1 LSTLNIN
8 SYFVAKLSAGF
19 LNGIDNNLMES
30 FKAKNNMVSS
40 SDSNKRQS
48 GKIERVVAFRRRF
61 TPAPTILRRTN
72 RIIAMLY
79 SNRISD
85 FFPTYLTPSGIA
97 IIIAA
102 RNENPRNHSR
112 NRRSSSPRK
121 IGINAR
127 NGSVVTKDKESV
139 SVFP

>member
-1 LSTLNIN
+1 
-8 SYFVAKLSAGF
+8 
-19 LNGIDNNLMES
+19 MES
-30 FKAKNNMVSS
+30 SS
-40 SDSNKRQS
+40 NSNKRQS
-48 GKIERVVAFRRRF
+48 GKMERVVTLRRRF

-72 RIIAMLY
+72 RIIATLY
-79 SNRISD
+79 NNRISD

-102 RNENPRNHSR
+102 RNENPRNHNR
-112 NRRSSSPRK
+112 NSMSLRPRK

-127 NGSVVTKDKESV
+127 NGNVAKKDKESA

>member
-1 LSTLNIN
+1 MNEKDS
-8 SYFVAKLSAGF
+8 
-19 LNGIDNNLMES
+19 NLAES
-30 FKAKNNMVSS
+30 FSDKNKADSSNN
-40 SDSNKRQS
+40 SNNTQS
-48 GKIERVVAFRRRF
+48 GRIEIVTPLRRRF
-61 TPAPTILRRTN
+61 IPAPTILRRTKS
-72 RIIAMLY
+72 IIATLY

-102 RNENPRNHSR
+102 RNENPRNHNR
-112 NRRSSSPRK
+112 NSISSTPRK

-127 NGSVVTKDKESV
+127 NGSVARKDKESA

>member
-1 LSTLNIN
+1 
-8 SYFVAKLSAGF
+8 
-19 LNGIDNNLMES
+19 LNGKDSNLAES
-30 FKAKNNMVSS
+30 FKTKNNKESS
-40 SDSNKRQS
+40 SNNNKRQS
-48 GKIERVVAFRRRF
+48 GKMERVVALRRRL

-72 RIIAMLY
+72 RIIATLY

-102 RNENPRNHSR
+102 RNENPRNHNR
-112 NRRSSSPRK
+112 KRRSSTPRK

-127 NGSVVTKDKESV
+127 NGSVARKDKESA

>member
-1 LSTLNIN
+1 
-8 SYFVAKLSAGF
+8 
-19 LNGIDNNLMES
+19 LNGKDSSLAES
-30 FKAKNNMVSS
+30 FKAKNNMESS
-40 SDSNKRQS
+40 SNSNKRQS
-48 GKIERVVAFRRRF
+48 GKMEMDVALRRRF

-72 RIIAMLY
+72 RIIATLY

-102 RNENPRNHSR
+102 RNENPRNHNR
-112 NRRSSSPRK
+112 NKRSSIPRK
-121 IGINAR
+121 IGTNAR
-127 NGSVVTKDKESV
+127 NGSVVMKHRESA